1 MLVLELEICYLELET
16 FYLIPKSLKLPDSLL
31 VTVILIVILVV
42 VADADAPKGFVVV
55 MAFPFAFNC
64 ILN

>member
-1 MLVLELEICYLELET
+1 MELEICYLELET
-16 FYLIPKSLKLPDSLL
+16 FYLILKLPDSLL

-42 VADADAPKGFVVV
+42 VADADAPKGGIVVG
-55 MAFPFAFNC
+55 MACPFAFNC

>member
-1 MLVLELEICYLELET
+1 MELET
-16 FYLIPKSLKLPDSLL
+16 FYLILKSLKLPDSLL

-42 VADADAPKGFVVV
+42 VADADAPKGIVVG